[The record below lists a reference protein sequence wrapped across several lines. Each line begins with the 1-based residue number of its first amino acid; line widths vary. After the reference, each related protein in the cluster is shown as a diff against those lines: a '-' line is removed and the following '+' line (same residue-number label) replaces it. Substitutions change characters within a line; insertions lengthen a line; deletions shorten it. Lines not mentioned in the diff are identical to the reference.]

1 VAVKIFGLRILTER
15 GFNRA
20 GEAMATEYA
29 KMLRRDRE
37 ESNEQLEFW
46 KAKYY
51 YAKARAIVAE
61 QFPRKTLITVKPVA
75 MGVDSGVR
83 IEVGQRVDPDGDRE
97 AGAL

>member
-20 GEAMATEYA
+20 AEAMAAECA
-29 KMLRRDRE
+29 KMLK
-37 ESNEQLEFW
+37 ESNDQLEFW

-61 QFPRKTLITVKPVA
+61 QFPRKTIITVKPVA

-97 AGAL
+97 EGAL